1 MRPMADLSPGS
12 TFGGYRIERLL
23 GSGGMGVVYEAGEPA
38 LDRRVALKLIL
49 PDSARNEDFLE
60 RFRHESRI
68 AARVEHPNVIP
79 VYAVGEEG
87 GVPYIAMRYVPGLDL
102 GRKIKAL
109 RRLEPGD
116 AAGLVSQVAAG
127 LDAIHAAGL
136 IHRDVKPAN
145 VLLAGD
151 EGREHAYITDF
162 GLAKN
167 VASSSELTRGGLVM
181 GTLDYVAPE
190 QIEQRAVDARA
201 DVYALGCVLYKA
213 LTGEVPFPREDGA
226 AKMWAHVNEEPV
238 PASETAGVPRAF
250 DPVIARAMAKR
261 PEHRYP
267 SAGDFG
273 RAVQAAATGRPVTE
287 PERRVA
293 QGAALTPSLMLENEE
308 GSTADLARRYSDAEP
323 TPRLGTEGT
332 ARRRWRPPVALVG
345 ALVGAAVGVA
355 IFVIQ
360 RDSSAQPSAAT
371 RHLIAQADE
380 ICSESR
386 GVYNRASAHAPQ
398 TTREAADQADRL
410 AGISGQALAQMR
422 RLRAPP
428 DVAADWTAYLDL
440 REVQV
445 RRLQRAAAAA
455 RRDNVNAYQ
464 EQFRKIERGAVH
476 RTEAAQAVG
485 LTQCSRGS

>member
-1 MRPMADLSPGS
+1 
-12 TFGGYRIERLL
+12 
-23 GSGGMGVVYEAGEPA
+23 
-38 LDRRVALKLIL
+38 
-49 PDSARNEDFLE
+49 
-60 RFRHESRI
+60 
-68 AARVEHPNVIP
+68 
-79 VYAVGEEG
+79 
-87 GVPYIAMRYVPGLDL
+87 
-102 GRKIKAL
+102 
-109 RRLEPGD
+109 
-116 AAGLVSQVAAG
+116 
-127 LDAIHAAGL
+127 
-136 IHRDVKPAN
+136 
-145 VLLAGD
+145 
-151 EGREHAYITDF
+151 
-162 GLAKN
+162 
-167 VASSSELTRGGLVM
+167 
-181 GTLDYVAPE
+181 
-190 QIEQRAVDARA
+190 
-201 DVYALGCVLYKA
+201 
-213 LTGEVPFPREDGA
+213 
-226 AKMWAHVNEEPV
+226 
-238 PASETAGVPRAF
+238 
-250 DPVIARAMAKR
+250 
-261 PEHRYP
+261 
-267 SAGDFG
+267 
-273 RAVQAAATGRPVTE
+273 
-287 PERRVA
+287 
-293 QGAALTPSLMLENEE
+293 MLENEE

-323 TPRLGTEGT
+323 TPKLGTEGR

-355 IFVIQ
+355 VFVIQ

-445 RRLQRAAAAA
+445 RRLQRAADAA
-455 RRDNVNAYQ
+455 RRDNVNAYE